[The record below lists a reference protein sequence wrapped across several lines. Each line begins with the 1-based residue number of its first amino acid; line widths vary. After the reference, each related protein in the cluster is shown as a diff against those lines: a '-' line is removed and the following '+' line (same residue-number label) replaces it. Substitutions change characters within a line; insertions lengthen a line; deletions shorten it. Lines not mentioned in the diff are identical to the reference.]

1 MSVDGQ
7 GLSEADEN
15 EEIEFEERY
24 ITCKVKLSSL
34 LRRVR
39 AIPLSLATEQQS
51 QVNETPASN
60 LNGNSVPLSRVLEQQ
75 VELLR
80 QISNNASGS
89 NRETSRDVI
98 NRESQVKL
106 PVIKLPTFDGRSE
119 NWQQFSD
126 TFQTLIYNNAELS
139 NI

>member
-1 MSVDGQ
+1 
-7 GLSEADEN
+7 
-15 EEIEFEERY
+15 
-24 ITCKVKLSSL
+24 
-34 LRRVR
+34 
-39 AIPLSLATEQQS
+39 
-51 QVNETPASN
+51 
-60 LNGNSVPLSRVLEQQ
+60 LSRVLEQQ

-89 NRETSRDVI
+89 NRETSRDAT

-126 TFQTLIYNNAELS
+126 TFQTLIHNNAELS
-139 NI
+139 NIQKYQYLITTLQGNAARTIEAIEITSNKQNTLSLGSF